1 MVFFLGFACVL
12 GGFIMVL
19 PLLKEKKS
27 GLRTF
32 EEKVSPYKIIIGL
45 AVLIIGV
52 ITFIVPY
59 HKSGRPLVP
68 IFGDFIPS
76 VFAML
81 SGIFISID
89 FLESLKGFQGKF
101 TQKLKV
107 TVQKHPFPI
116 GFAAIFFGILH
127 WILFRIVFF

>member
-1 MVFFLGFACVL
+1 
-12 GGFIMVL
+12 MVL